1 MQLLLHYMGQD
12 ISLWL
17 QGDGLQNC
25 IDALH
30 GSETGFRSG
39 MPSVRAQEG
48 RRKKPIEC
56 TVFGYTLVKEI
67 MSVPKTKILVIDDD
81 EGACEFVK
89 LTLQETRK
97 FQVVATTSAREGLRL
112 AEMHRPNLVL
122 LDIMMPEMSGAEV
135 AEKLVKNE
143 KTCDIPIAF
152 ITGLLTKEDVEKR
165 KGFIH
170 GFLFISKPVTPI
182 ELIEQV
188 ESVLAVVTRQ
198 KAFVKSLEER

>member
-1 MQLLLHYMGQD
+1 M
-12 ISLWL
+12 
-17 QGDGLQNC
+17 
-25 IDALH
+25 
-30 GSETGFRSG
+30 
-39 MPSVRAQEG
+39 
-48 RRKKPIEC
+48 
-56 TVFGYTLVKEI
+56 
-67 MSVPKTKILVIDDD
+67 PKTKILVIDDD
-81 EGACEFVK
+81 ESVCEFVK
-89 LTLQETRK
+89 LTLEETRK
-97 FQVVATTSAREGLRL
+97 FQVMATTSAREGLRL

-165 KGFIH
+165 QGFIH

-188 ESVLAVVTRQ
+188 ESVLAVITRQ